1 VNWDHLRT
9 MLWLRWRLTRNQW
22 SRGGELNAVI
32 TMIAVCM
39 MLVMAL
45 AGGIGGLLAGALAFD
60 DVKPPV
66 MGFIWDGLALGF
78 LFFWSLGLVTELQRS
93 EMIDL
98 SKLLHLPVSLRS
110 VFVLNYVSSCVSLS
124 LALGLAAMS
133 GLTVGLVWS
142 RGWTMILLFPVMFGF
157 FFMVTAWTYCLR
169 GWLAA
174 LMVNQRRRRAVIMG
188 VTMVFVMVAQLPNL
202 ILNFGSNRHPRTD
215 DPAHPGER
223 QARAQQQAA
232 LWTPLLE
239 QAHRWV
245 PVLWLPHGAKALAAG
260 HPTTALWGAAGGL
273 LLGGLGLRRA
283 YRSTLNFYQGGNGNV
298 RAKTPVAPRP
308 DQPRK
313 TLLVERE
320 LPWLPEQAVGLAM
333 ACFRSMTRAP
343 EVKMALALNV
353 FIFGIMGA
361 SFFLRGTGE
370 IPEPARP
377 FLTTASVLVAFLGL
391 SQVLFN
397 QFGFD
402 RDGFRALVLIPAP
415 RRYILLG
422 KNLGFLPLAGMVFGP
437 LLTLM
442 AFLAHPP
449 VSALV
454 AALFQFC
461 AAYLG
466 LSAMGNLVS
475 ILVPFRIAAG
485 SLKPTKM
492 KATTTLLMMG
502 IHMLFPVAICPIL
515 IPPGLGLL
523 GDHFWGLPAGPIN
536 LAGSIGLA
544 ALAGVLYAL
553 TLEPL
558 GRLLQRR
565 EQRVLAVVTQEV
577 E

>member
-1 VNWDHLRT
+1 MNWEHFRT

-32 TMIAVCM
+32 TLIAVFM
-39 MLVMAL
+39 ILAMAV
-45 AGGIGGLLAGALAFD
+45 AGGIGGIIVGALAFEK
-60 DVKPPV
+60 VQPLV
-66 MGFIWDGLALGF
+66 MGFIWDGLAVGF

-98 SKLLHLPVSLRS
+98 GKLLHLPVSLRS

-124 LALGLAAMS
+124 LVLGLAAMS
-133 GLTVGLVWS
+133 GLTLGLVWS
-142 RGWTMILLFPVMFGF
+142 RGWTMLLLFPVMLGF

-169 GWLAA
+169 GWLGA

-188 VTMVFVMVAQLPNL
+188 VTMAFVMMAQLPNL
-202 ILNFGSNRHPRTD
+202 LTTFFMDARHSSD
-215 DPAHPGER
+215 DPAHPEAR
-223 QARAQQQAA
+223 QTRARQQEAR
-232 LWTPLLE
+232 WTAILDE
-239 QAHRWV
+239 THRWV
-245 PVLWLPHGAKALAAG
+245 PLLWLPHGAKALAEG
-260 HPTTALWGAAGGL
+260 HPGTALWGAAGGL

-283 YRSTLNFYQGGNGNV
+283 YRSTLSFYQGGNGNV
-298 RAKTPVAPRP
+298 RAKTRVAPRL

-313 TLLVERE
+313 TLLVERQ

-333 ACFRSMTRAP
+333 AFFRSMTRAP

-361 SFFLRGTGE
+361 SVFLRGKGD
-370 IPEPARP
+370 IPEPVRP
-377 FLTTASVLVAFLGL
+377 FLASASVLVAFLGL

-402 RDGFRALVLIPAP
+402 RDGFRALVLIPTP

-422 KNLGFLPLAGMVFGP
+422 KNLGFLPLAGLVFGP
-437 LLTLM
+437 LITLM
-442 AFLAHPP
+442 AILAHPP

-454 AALFQFC
+454 AAVFQFC

-466 LSAMGNLVS
+466 LSAMGNLIS

-492 KATTTLLMMG
+492 KATTTLLMMLV
-502 IHMLFPVAICPIL
+502 HMLFPVAICPIL

-523 GDHFWGLPAGPIN
+523 GEHFWGLPAGPIN

-565 EQRVLAVVTQEV
+565 EQRVLKVVTLEV